1 MCLLLVK
8 ARGLAI
14 QWKPGSSTKKMETVT
29 KRICKVRQERLYS
42 ALIQMEE
49 NQQLTS
55 SSISLHT
62 PPVSVP
68 TFSKHCSSLVPPCRT
83 LSPCRSLRG
92 QHHLIN
98 QSSAELSRPMG
109 HLIIPPS
116 YSSFHCPFLFP
127 FFVTLIMNQ
136 NNFLLIGLFT
146 NCLLES
152 RGTLPISVAPWT
164 VPGTRQSFS
173 KFFPSPLCPQCAR
186 HSLSLH
192 NGDESGVGSMRANSM
207 PILDF
212 WDLKANKT

>member
-1 MCLLLVK
+1 
-8 ARGLAI
+8 
-14 QWKPGSSTKKMETVT
+14 
-29 KRICKVRQERLYS
+29 
-42 ALIQMEE
+42 
-49 NQQLTS
+49 
-55 SSISLHT
+55 
-62 PPVSVP
+62 
-68 TFSKHCSSLVPPCRT
+68 
-83 LSPCRSLRG
+83 
-92 QHHLIN
+92 
-98 QSSAELSRPMG
+98 MG

-146 NCLLES
+146 SCLLES

-186 HSLSLH
+186 HSLSLR

-212 WDLKANKT
+212 WDLKANKTWCPPSRKHTTSERQAGLEREKQRGKMGAGRALRRALRTAR